1 MIEFDYKAKTYTC
14 PYCGN
19 KQAFEYNCKVQSC
32 GYNRSWSVRGDWV
45 KSDVKVYHIECSNE
59 KCKQMSVIGFIES
72 GNSQFDIIPSFTCK
86 TFPNYVPKQI
96 RDDYQEA
103 CSIIELSPKAAA
115 TLLRRCLQGMLHDFW
130 DIHGKNLNAEI
141 TQLKDRVST
150 SQWKAIDG
158 VRSIGNIG
166 AHMEQD
172 INLIIDIDLGEAKK
186 LQSLIELLVDKWYI
200 SRHDEE
206 ALFDDISNISEE
218 KEKERKGEN

>member
-1 MIEFDYKAKTYTC
+1 MIEFDRKAKTYTC

-19 KQAFEYNCKVQSC
+19 NQAFAYNCDYKSC
-32 GYNRSWSVRGDWV
+32 GYKKTMVHRGDWA
-45 KSDVKVYHIECSNE
+45 KWDVTIYHIECSNE
-59 KCKQMSVIGFIES
+59 KCKKMSVIGVVES
-72 GNSQFDIIPSFTCK
+72 EDCQFDIIPSFTCK

-130 DIHGKNLNAEI
+130 NIHEKNLNAEV
-141 TQLKDRVST
+141 TQLKDKVST